1 MGAHLKSSSGV
12 VRKAT
17 ALCLTKV
24 IDLLA
29 DRFVAILNDFIPFL
43 SEMLDDEEPEISSL
57 AKGMVKQIG
66 QFSSENVYALIKASH

>member
-1 MGAHLKSSSGV
+1 M
-12 VRKAT
+12 
-17 ALCLTKV
+17 TKI

-43 SEMLDDEEPEISSL
+43 SEMLDDEEPEITSL